1 MFRFRFSARQSNAK
15 RTRRIRIGTLP
26 ARAAASAGSSP
37 PLPETGIGTL
47 RARIQNI
54 NRKKTIYV
62 FPNR

>member
-15 RTRRIRIGTLP
+15 RTRRIRGKQP
-26 ARAAASAGSSP
+26 S
-37 PLPETGIGTL
+37 LPEIGIGTL